1 MKNIIYISL
10 LFALLSCDNEP
21 DSDMITWQKNKNIWD
36 KNQMTNYSFD
46 FRASCFC
53 IDDWVRKV
61 NVTVYSDTVAN
72 VIFTDDS
79 LPPKELKAYQ
89 WYTISELF
97 SMTKSIIQEAQEFEI
112 NYDKTYGNPEM
123 ISVDWDFE
131 IADDEFTFY
140 LSNVKKN

>member
-1 MKNIIYISL
+1 MKNIACISL
-10 LFALLSCDNEP
+10 LFTLLSCDNEP
-21 DSDMITWQKNKNIWD
+21 DSNMITWQKNKNIWD

-53 IDDWVRKV
+53 VDDWVREV

-79 LPPKELKAYQ
+79 LPPTELKAYQ

-97 SMTKSIIQEAQEFEI
+97 SMTRSIIQEAQKFEI

-123 ISVDWDFE
+123 ISVDWDFKV
-131 IADDEFTFY
+131 ADDEFIYY